1 MEQKNF
7 SISKYCFGNP
17 LLDISVNGTEEF
29 LNKYDL
35 KPDNAILA
43 EDKHKSMYS
52 DMAKTFADHVEYI
65 PGGATLNAIKLAQVR
80 LTTRSQNV
88 CCN

>member
-1 MEQKNF
+1 M
-7 SISKYCFGNP
+7 I
-17 LLDISVNGTEEF
+17 TH
-29 LNKYDL
+29 YDNNL
-35 KPDNAILA
+35 
-43 EDKHKSMYS
+43 HRYS

>member
-1 MEQKNF
+1 M
-7 SISKYCFGNP
+7 ITY
-17 LLDISVNGTEEF
+17 
-29 LNKYDL
+29 YDNNL
-35 KPDNAILA
+35 
-43 EDKHKSMYS
+43 HRYS

-88 CCN
+88 CCIKVNIIFLPLHI